1 MDIPSLLLP
10 DPATLHLDDIQIDD
24 ANHAITMHVVATTD
38 HAWCPTCGAQ
48 TSRVH
53 SRYTRTLA
61 DLPWADW
68 AVHIQITVRKFR
80 CLEDR
85 CACHIFTERIP
96 SIAAPWA
103 RRTGRLAAT
112 HRAIGLIAGGRPGE
126 ALADTLHMPIH
137 GDVLLALLRR
147 TPLPVPP
154 QPRVLGVD
162 DWAQRKA
169 HTYGTILV
177 DHERQQP
184 IDLLPDR
191 QADTLAQWLRAH
203 PGVTIITRDRGG
215 SYAEGARAGAPNA
228 IQVADRWH
236 LLKNVGDALLQV
248 FQQQHQ
254 LLEGILTSVVP
265 VAIDRVAMPPA
276 SEASADADHPP
287 PPVVP
292 GVLPPSRRVQNQH
305 ARATAKAARHAHV
318 CALHQQ
324 GWSLRAIAAATGLD
338 RRTVRTYTQL
348 PAIPADRRG
357 PRPSLLDPYK
367 AYLIARWNAGCRNA
381 MRLLEEIQLQGY
393 AGQRSI
399 LRQYFTSLRK
409 AQGLAPRSR
418 SILPGATAVEPVR
431 KAPTLRT
438 LVWAVLRQP
447 AKRTAEETTWVA
459 QIRTA
464 HPWVECAMGL
474 AEDFAV
480 LVRKRQPEQLEG
492 WLERAQ
498 QSGVHAFVNLAK
510 SVRQDEAAV
519 RAALTLPWSN
529 GPVEGHINRLK
540 TLKRQAYGRAK
551 LDLLR
556 IRLLAS

>member
-1 MDIPSLLLP
+1 VVCQGRFTFGSSGLLVIGDKNVLRCHVEPMDIPSLLLP
-10 DPATLHLDDIQIDD
+10 DPTTLHLDDIQIDD
-24 ANHAITMHVVATTD
+24 TTHAITMHVVATTD
-38 HAWCPTCGAQ
+38 HAWCPMCGTQ

-53 SRYTRTLA
+53 SRSIRTLA

-68 AVHIQITVRKFR
+68 AVHVQITVRKFR

-85 CACHIFTERIP
+85 CACRIFTERIP

-137 GDVLLALLRR
+137 DDVLLALLRR
-147 TPLPVPP
+147 TPLPIPP

-169 HTYGTILV
+169 HTYGTILI

-191 QADTLAQWLRAH
+191 QADTLAQWLRVH

-254 LLEGILTSVVP
+254 RLEHTLT
-265 VAIDRVAMPPA
+265 VAASMATTRAALPAVSDALAGDDRR
-276 SEASADADHPP
+276 S
-287 PPVVP
+287 PPVVSGAP
-292 GVLPPSRRVQNQH
+292 PPSRRAQDQH

-318 CALHQQ
+318 RALHQQ
-324 GWSLRAIAAATGLD
+324 GWSLRAIADATGLD
-338 RRTVRTYTQL
+338 RRTVRTYTKLPVL
-348 PAIPADRRG
+348 PAATRG

-367 AYLIARWNAGCRNA
+367 A
-381 MRLLEEIQLQGY
+381 
-393 AGQRSI
+393 
-399 LRQYFTSLRK
+399 
-409 AQGLAPRSR
+409 
-418 SILPGATAVEPVR
+418 
-431 KAPTLRT
+431 
-438 LVWAVLRQP
+438 
-447 AKRTAEETTWVA
+447 
-459 QIRTA
+459 
-464 HPWVECAMGL
+464 
-474 AEDFAV
+474 
-480 LVRKRQPEQLEG
+480 
-492 WLERAQ
+492 
-498 QSGVHAFVNLAK
+498 
-510 SVRQDEAAV
+510 
-519 RAALTLPWSN
+519 
-529 GPVEGHINRLK
+529 
-540 TLKRQAYGRAK
+540 
-551 LDLLR
+551 
-556 IRLLAS
+556 